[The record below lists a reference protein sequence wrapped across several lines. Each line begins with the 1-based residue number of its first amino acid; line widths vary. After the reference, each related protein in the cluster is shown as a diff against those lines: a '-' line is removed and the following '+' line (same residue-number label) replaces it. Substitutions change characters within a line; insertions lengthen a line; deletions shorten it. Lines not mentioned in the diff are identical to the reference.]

1 MAEDDK
7 QPSANINSPLDVV
20 AKEVKQEDRLCRQV
34 IYTLLSMYTKDP
46 INLAINAPTGE
57 GKSYPVKKVAE
68 LFPQSDVLFLSA
80 MSDKALFHRPGKLV
94 IKNENGEYQSVS
106 DKIAEID
113 SEIEDK
119 ESEIAMAKNPDLKK
133 GLKSQIKSLQDEKI
147 ESDKKRNQA
156 N

>member
-1 MAEDDK
+1 
-7 QPSANINSPLDVV
+7 
-20 AKEVKQEDRLCRQV
+20 
-34 IYTLLSMYTKDP
+34 MYTKNP
-46 INLAINAPTGE
+46 INLDINAPTGE

-94 IKNENGEYQSVS
+94 IKNEKGEYQHVE

-119 ESEIAMAKNPDLKK
+119 GCEIATTNNPDLKK
-133 GLKSQIKSLQDEKI
+133 GLKNQIKELTRRKERA
-147 ESDKKRNQA
+147 DKRCYEA